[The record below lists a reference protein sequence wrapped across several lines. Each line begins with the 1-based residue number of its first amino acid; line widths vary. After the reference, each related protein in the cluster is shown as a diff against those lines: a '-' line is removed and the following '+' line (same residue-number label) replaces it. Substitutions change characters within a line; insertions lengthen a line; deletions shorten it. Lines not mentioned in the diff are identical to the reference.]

1 MIIDLISWTSEWR
14 ETPVPFYS
22 YYKVS
27 LELVT
32 DFTEWLLMDVF
43 MYLSICIKPNKQ
55 EKKAE
60 LNKGNQGK
68 KQKDIKSFIIGF
80 TLIVAYMLVKTMNSS
95 LWKFPLKKCVKQ

>member
-1 MIIDLISWTSEWR
+1 
-14 ETPVPFYS
+14 
-22 YYKVS
+22 
-27 LELVT
+27 
-32 DFTEWLLMDVF
+32 MDVF

-95 LWKFPLKKCVKQ
+95 L